1 MSEGFQAALLFV
13 IVFAGCYACFKV
25 GIAEGRAEERRL
37 RQRITATTY
46 ALRQERNTS
55 R

>member
-1 MSEGFQAALLFV
+1 MNEGFQAALIFL
-13 IVFAGCYACFKV
+13 IVFCSSYACFKV
-25 GIAEGRAEERRL
+25 GVAEGRAEERRL

-46 ALRQERNTS
+46 ALRQERKTS